1 MKSDQGKNEVRMELK
16 YCERCGGLWARE
28 CGGGV
33 VYCGHCQPKVDD
45 LPMPMAKKMVKK
57 RTDRVILPVRRR
69 TVVERYEVDPGDGA
83 EMDFEAMGGV
93 A

>member
-1 MKSDQGKNEVRMELK
+1 MKSDQGKQEVRMELK

-33 VYCGHCQPKVDD
+33 IYCDHCLPKVDD
-45 LPMPMAKKMVKK
+45 LPLPRAKQIAKK

-69 TVVERYEVDPGDGA
+69 TVVERYEIDPGDGD